1 MSWWP
6 AAKKL
11 PFMHMVVNSAAAP
24 AAFAIMRP
32 GAGEEPA
39 AYQRRERGGPEAG
52 RGSDVCASNERV
64 HRSAI
69 IAT

>member
-11 PFMHMVVNSAAAP
+11 PYMQTVLNPGAAP

-39 AYQRRERGGPEAG
+39 AYQRRERGGAAHG
-52 RGSDVCASNERV
+52 AAQTKVRLT
-64 HRSAI
+64 SACTG
-69 IAT
+69 AR